1 MIELTGSDL
10 IDDFYFLCEILNDDY
25 DCVASFLKRYKLTN
39 KKKSLLIFLM
49 ENLLLKRLEY
59 EINSALDIKMS
70 NIRKFAKEWQ
80 IRREKQE
87 ERKIIERSL
96 F

>member
-1 MIELTGSDL
+1 MTGSDL
-10 IDDFYFLCEILNDDY
+10 IDDFYFLCEILNDEY
-25 DCVASFLKRYKLTN
+25 ECVASFLKRYKLTN

-59 EINSALDIKMS
+59 EINSALYIKMRE
-70 NIRKFAKEWQ
+70 IRKFAKEWQ

-87 ERKIIERSL
+87 DIKIIERSL
-96 F
+96 FNG

>member
-1 MIELTGSDL
+1 MTGSDL
-10 IDDFYFLCEILNDDY
+10 IDDFYFLCEILNDEY
-25 DCVASFLKRYKLTN
+25 ECVASFLKRYKLTN

-59 EINSALDIKMS
+59 EINSALDIKMRE
-70 NIRKFAKEWQ
+70 IRKFAKEWQ

-87 ERKIIERSL
+87 DRKIIERSL

>member
-1 MIELTGSDL
+1 MTGSDL
-10 IDDFYFLCEILNDDY
+10 IDDFYFLCKILNDEY
-25 DCVASFLKRYKLTN
+25 ECVASFLKRYKLTN

-49 ENLLLKRLEY
+49 ENLLLKRLTY

-70 NIRKFAKEWQ
+70 DIRKFAKEWQ
-80 IRREKQE
+80 KVREKKE
-87 ERKIIERSL
+87 NKKIIERSL

>member
-1 MIELTGSDL
+1 MIELTGSNL
-10 IDDFYFLCEILNDDY
+10 IDDFYFLCEILNDEY

-49 ENLLLKRLEY
+49 ENLLLKRLTY

-70 NIRKFAKEWQ
+70 DIRKFAKEWQ

>member
-1 MIELTGSDL
+1 MTGSDL
-10 IDDFYFLCEILNDDY
+10 IDDFYFLCEILNDEY
-25 DCVASFLKRYKLTN
+25 ECVASFLKRYKLTN

-49 ENLLLKRLEY
+49 ENLLLKRLTY

-70 NIRKFAKEWQ
+70 DIQKFAKEWQ
-80 IRREKQE
+80 IRREKDE
-87 ERKIIERSL
+87 DIKIIERSL

>member
-1 MIELTGSDL
+1 MTGSDL

-59 EINSALDIKMS
+59 EINSALDIKMRE
-70 NIRKFAKEWQ
+70 IRKFAKEWQ
-80 IRREKQE
+80 RVREKNE
-87 ERKIIERSL
+87 NKKIIERKL
-96 F
+96 FNA

>member
-1 MIELTGSDL
+1 MTGSDL
-10 IDDFYFLCEILNDDY
+10 IDDFYFLCEILNDEY
-25 DCVASFLKRYKLTN
+25 ECVASFLKRYKLTN

-49 ENLLLKRLEY
+49 ENLLLRRLTY

-70 NIRKFAKEWQ
+70 DIKKFAKEWQ
-80 IRREKQE
+80 IRREKNE
-87 ERKIIERSL
+87 NKKIIERSL

>member
-1 MIELTGSDL
+1 MTGSNL

-59 EINSALDIKMS
+59 EINSALDIKMRE
-70 NIRKFAKEWQ
+70 IRKFAKEWQ
-80 IRREKQE
+80 RVREKNE
-87 ERKIIERSL
+87 NKKIIERSL
-96 F
+96 FNG